1 MSQSHTMLVAKR
13 CKIHVLTLFSVSLQ
27 PAISTPYYYKYY
39 ILFYWFYLLLWL
51 ILIYFFLMH
60 WLGSKIIRTS
70 EDSTSRSE
78 DSDGSTPQLTTDF
91 PEDTTGRLDGC
102 DGSASQLTSRL
113 HSCVNNTAGNAKKP
127 IRGPP
132 DLNKVVPSMADI
144 KTITKPS
151 KDADHPVNVQVAE
164 DSDEEGNFCC

>member
-1 MSQSHTMLVAKR
+1 
-13 CKIHVLTLFSVSLQ
+13 
-27 PAISTPYYYKYY
+27 
-39 ILFYWFYLLLWL
+39 
-51 ILIYFFLMH
+51 MH

-70 EDSTSRSE
+70 EYSTSRSE

>member
-1 MSQSHTMLVAKR
+1 
-13 CKIHVLTLFSVSLQ
+13 
-27 PAISTPYYYKYY
+27 
-39 ILFYWFYLLLWL
+39 
-51 ILIYFFLMH
+51 MH

-70 EDSTSRSE
+70 EYSTSRSE

-91 PEDTTGRLDGC
+91 PEDTTRRSDGG
-102 DGSASQLTSRL
+102 DGSAPQLTSRL
-113 HSCVNNTAGNAKKP
+113 PFCVNNTASNTMKP

-132 DLNKVVPSMADI
+132 ELNKVLPSMADS

-151 KDADHPVNVQVAE
+151 KDADHPVDVTVMQATKRKRQVAE